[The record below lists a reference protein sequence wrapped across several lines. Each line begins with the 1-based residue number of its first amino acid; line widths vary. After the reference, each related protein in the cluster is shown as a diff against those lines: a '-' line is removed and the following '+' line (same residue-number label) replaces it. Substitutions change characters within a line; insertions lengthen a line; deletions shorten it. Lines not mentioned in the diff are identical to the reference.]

1 MVPPGFMALNARMTV
16 RVLAETVTTATVN
29 TAANVICLS
38 VHVAMLGRPMKSKGQ
53 RKHRRREMSR
63 T

>member
-1 MVPPGFMALNARMTV
+1 MNARMTV

-29 TAANVICLS
+29 AAANVICLS
-38 VHVAMLGRPMKSKGQ
+38 MHVAVLGWPMKSKEQ
-53 RKHRRREMSR
+53 RKHRRREMRR